1 MKNIVETLKQHEQ
14 YNADSALG
22 ISEIEELNE
31 NLGFEIPTF
40 FSDYLKHFGF
50 DENLF
55 WTIFNDESDFI
66 DQNEFIREMDEYQD
80 YIVIGDEYGENL
92 ILAHLKSSQLY
103 LLEDDHLFDLKINFK
118 QMLQEIT
125 DSLKPVDYNIYKEI
139 DTVYQSLLS
148 RKNEVSEVIK
158 LAIDNLKSEAA
169 ESDDQLYSII
179 ISKDENGNYTISGG
193 SFNDFKINTDS
204 ENIEYDDLFN
214 AKTFK
219 YQGKL
224 DFSFLNQEST
234 LTNKKAL
241 DLLCLDV
248 LRDLKNE
255 NYFEDQVENI
265 SISVE
270 STEADIFTED
280 SYDDALTK
288 RRNLATTI
296 RRFWETPYDR
306 TRVLLE
312 SI

>member
-14 YNADSALG
+14 YNADSAIG
-22 ISEIEELNE
+22 ASEIEELNE
-31 NLGFEIPTF
+31 NLGFQIPAF
-40 FSDYLKHFGF
+40 FVDYLEHFGF

-92 ILAHLKSSQLY
+92 ILAHLESSQLY

-118 QMLQEIT
+118 QMLEEIT
-125 DSLKPVDYNIYKEI
+125 DSLKPFDYNIYKEI
-139 DTVYQSLLS
+139 DTAYQSLLS
-148 RKNEVSEVIK
+148 HKNEVSEVIK
-158 LAIDNLKSEAA
+158 LAIENLKNEAT
-169 ESDDQLYSII
+169 ENDDQLYSII
-179 ISKDENGNYTISGG
+179 ISKDENANYTVSCG
-193 SFNDFKINTDS
+193 SFNDFKIKTDS
-204 ENIEYDDLFN
+204 ENINYNDLFN
-214 AKTFK
+214 TKKSK

-224 DFSFLNQEST
+224 DFSFLKQESN

-248 LRDLKNE
+248 LRELKND

-270 STEADIFTED
+270 STDTDIFTED

-288 RRNLATTI
+288 RKNLLTTI

-306 TRVLLE
+306 TRLILE
-312 SI
+312 NL